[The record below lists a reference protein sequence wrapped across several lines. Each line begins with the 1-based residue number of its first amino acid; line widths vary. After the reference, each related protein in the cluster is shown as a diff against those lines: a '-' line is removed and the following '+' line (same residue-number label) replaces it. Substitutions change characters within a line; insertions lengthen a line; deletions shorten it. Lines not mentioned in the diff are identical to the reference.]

1 MHFANIHFANIHF
14 ANMAA
19 LLRLPF
25 SLLRCLA
32 WPTANKEV
40 KDDGKWHRRVKLP
53 LPIQQQCPEKEED
66 AKR

>member
-1 MHFANIHFANIHF
+1 MHFANIHF

-32 WPTANKEV
+32 WLTASKKV